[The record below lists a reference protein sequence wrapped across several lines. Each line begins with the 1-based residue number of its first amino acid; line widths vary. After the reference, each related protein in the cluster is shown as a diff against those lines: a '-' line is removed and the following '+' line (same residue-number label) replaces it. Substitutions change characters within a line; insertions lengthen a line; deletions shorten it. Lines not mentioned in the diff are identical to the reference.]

1 MCPEAADVIDGAA
14 GNDETHVEDS
24 TGRSIAPTPGAPPH
38 PGIGHTVG
46 VPRSN
51 RPNRPRGSS
60 RPKGAAPPEP
70 DLERTRLGVPL
81 RESAPDG
88 EWSVRR
94 ITERNA
100 AKTYTCP
107 GCNSFILP
115 GIAHLVVWRED
126 SLFGPET
133 ALADRRHWHVRCWQT
148 RSFRY

>member
-14 GNDETHVEDS
+14 GYDETHGEDS
-24 TGRSIAPTPGAPPH
+24 TGRVTA
-38 PGIGHTVG
+38 GIGHTDG

-60 RPKGAAPPEP
+60 RSKASAPPEP
-70 DLERTRLGVPL
+70 DLERTRLGLPL

-126 SLFGPET
+126 SLFGAET

>member
-1 MCPEAADVIDGAA
+1 V
-14 GNDETHVEDS
+14 T
-24 TGRSIAPTPGAPPH
+24 
-38 PGIGHTVG
+38 

-60 RPKGAAPPEP
+60 RPKWAAPPEE
-70 DLERTRLGVPL
+70 DLERSRVGLPL
-81 RESAPDG
+81 RETAPDG

-126 SLFGPET
+126 SLFGPEA

>member
-1 MCPEAADVIDGAA
+1 M
-14 GNDETHVEDS
+14 TRRTTKS
-24 TGRSIAPTPGAPPH
+24 LPGARVARSRH
-38 PGIGHTVG
+38 GTFRRIGQTWT

-60 RPKGAAPPEP
+60 RAVRGRTEAAPEP
-70 DLERTRLGVPL
+70 NLERVRAGLPL

-88 EWSVRR
+88 EWAVRR

-107 GCNSFILP
+107 GCSSSIVP
-115 GIAHLVVWRED
+115 GLAHLVVWRED
-126 SLFGPET
+126 SLLGPEA
-133 ALADRRHWHVRCWQT
+133 ALADRRHWHVRCWQI

>member
-1 MCPEAADVIDGAA
+1 MRPEAADVIDGAA
-14 GNDETHVEDS
+14 GNDKTHVGDS
-24 TGRSIAPTPGAPPH
+24 TGRWAPSAPGAELC
-38 PGIGHTVG
+38 GRIGQTEG

-60 RPKGAAPPEP
+60 RPKWTAPPEL
-70 DLERTRLGVPL
+70 DLERARAGLPL

-107 GCNSFILP
+107 GCNSSILP

-126 SLFGPET
+126 SLFGPES

>member
-1 MCPEAADVIDGAA
+1 MPGTARTGWQ
-14 GNDETHVEDS
+14 
-24 TGRSIAPTPGAPPH
+24 TGR
-38 PGIGHTVG
+38 

-51 RPNRPRGSS
+51 RPNRPRGSF
-60 RPKGAAPPEP
+60 RPKWDAPPEI
-70 DLERTRLGVPL
+70 DLERARAGLPL

-107 GCNSFILP
+107 GCNSSILP
-115 GIAHLVVWRED
+115 SIAHLVVWRED